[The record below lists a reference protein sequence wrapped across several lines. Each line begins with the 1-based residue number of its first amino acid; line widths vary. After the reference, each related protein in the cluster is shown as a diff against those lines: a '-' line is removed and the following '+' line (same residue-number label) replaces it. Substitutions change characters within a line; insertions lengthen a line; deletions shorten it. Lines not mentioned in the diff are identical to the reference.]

1 MIDQRLAHKALVLNE
16 LDRWL
21 LLTDATH
28 DRLPQRNGSIDPP
41 SLPPPRPPRMLQA
54 PSSSE

>member
-1 MIDQRLAHKALVLNE
+1 MIGLRLAHKALVLNE

-28 DRLPQRNGSIDPP
+28 DPVAAGRQLTCRACH
-41 SLPPPRPPRMLQA
+41 PPRPSRMLQA
-54 PSSSE
+54 PFGSE